1 MAGITVEE
9 LLATV
14 LEDGEEVVREA
25 QVSRLESLKAELE
38 AELAGKM
45 EHARKMSDYEKQ
57 LRKEIAEE
65 ESRQHEEQLRK
76 DAEQQEDIQKQLSAK
91 QQQEDERRKK
101 ETIEHLNSAVTN
113 AIDKLYSS
121 IGTSAKEYNQYIDRI
136 QVRLLGAN
144 ETFNSIT
151 NKLADVFGASPIF
164 SMKSVLEKVA
174 VAVEKGI
181 NFNV

>member
-14 LEDGEEVVREA
+14 LEDGEEVVKEA

-45 EHARKMSDYEKQ
+45 ENAKKMSAYEKQ

-76 DAEQQEDIQKQLSAK
+76 DAELQKQLSAK

-101 ETIEHLNSAVTN
+101 ETVEHLNSTVTN

-164 SMKSVLEKVA
+164 SMKS
-174 VAVEKGI
+174 
-181 NFNV
+181 